1 MKKGEFEIILAP
13 SFQERWPE
21 AHIGILIVSG
31 VNQAG
36 DIKTMGIAI
45 SKMIETL
52 SNRFP
57 TRESLKKDTALG
69 AYRKYYKEFKK
80 SYHVRAQVESV
91 LFKGKSIPL
100 INPMVTAMFAAEIKN
115 RLLTASHD
123 LNRIQP
129 PLSIS
134 VSSGTDSYIS
144 ISGKE
149 IIPKSGDMMI
159 RDATAPISTV
169 IYGPDKRT
177 CITQESSAALF
188 TVYAPAGVPQED
200 IRDHLTDLFDF
211 ILLFS
216 PASQKE
222 LLRTF

>member
-1 MKKGEFEIILAP
+1 MKKDEFEIIVDP

-36 DIKTMGIAI
+36 NIKTLEIAI
-45 SKMIETL
+45 SNMIEKL
-52 SNRFP
+52 SHRFP
-57 TRESLKKDTALG
+57 TRESLKKDVAL
-69 AYRKYYKEFKK
+69 AVYRKYYKEFKK
-80 SYHVRAQVESV
+80 SYHVLAQVESV

-100 INPMVTAMFAAEIKN
+100 KNPIVTAMFAAEIKN
-115 RLLTASHD
+115 RLLTAGHD

-129 PLSIS
+129 PVSIS
-134 VSSGTDSYIS
+134 VSSGTESYIS

-149 IIPKSGDMMI
+149 IISKSSDMMI
-159 RDATAPISTV
+159 RDAFAPISTV
-169 IYGPDKRT
+169 IYGPDRRT

-188 TVYAPAGVPQED
+188 TVYAPAGIPLKD
-200 IRDHLTDLFDF
+200 IQDHLTDLFDF

-216 PASQKE
+216 PASQKV